1 MQCFTKVRSKAKN
14 AFVTKASY
22 LPHFILEI
30 AGFLNVCGNRL
41 GSWALRLKHAPVMF
55 TPRIITITLKFDHS
69 LSEAEE
75 HICFQLMNDKNI
87 DSQSAFILLS
97 SAQAMK
103 AADGITA
110 SRSYDFRTLS
120 CVKACS
126 HQEQ

>member
-1 MQCFTKVRSKAKN
+1 
-14 AFVTKASY
+14 
-22 LPHFILEI
+22 
-30 AGFLNVCGNRL
+30 
-41 GSWALRLKHAPVMF
+41 MF
-55 TPRIITITLKFDHS
+55 TPRIITLTLKFDHS
-69 LSEAEE
+69 LSEAEERQTE

-120 CVKACS
+120 CVKARS